1 MPLLGGRCDNIERE
15 LIFVQSSYK
24 IVSMNSTAKTSWS
37 LLLPLVVGMI
47 AISFAPILVRY
58 SNAPASVQGMYRM
71 LFTFLLMLPFAW
83 RQRQAIRSISRGDW
97 LRLGAA
103 GLFLALHFLLWM
115 ESLSYTSIASSTI
128 MLTLEPVF
136 VAIGAYLVF
145 KDKLKPVALIGIAAS
160 IAGAVLVSSGD
171 FGLSESAFFGDTL
184 SFLGTIAIAVNMII
198 AKQLMAR
205 VPSYVYSLL
214 VFGITTV
221 FFAIYNTAA
230 GVQMTGYA
238 PREWGLFLLL
248 AIIPTVFG
256 HMIFNWL
263 LDICQGNDDLHG
275 GACRADRLKPAG
287 RPAVQ
292 GMDYRLPADGRSLH
306 DCRLRTVPA
315 IRRIDVP

>member
-1 MPLLGGRCDNIERE
+1 
-15 LIFVQSSYK
+15 
-24 IVSMNSTAKTSWS
+24 
-37 LLLPLVVGMI
+37 
-47 AISFAPILVRY
+47 
-58 SNAPASVQGMYRM
+58 M

-263 LDICQGNDDLHG
+263 LTYVKATTISMAVLAEPIGSSLLGVLLFKEWITGFQLMG
-275 GACRADRLKPAG
+275 GAFMIAGFGLYLRSEESMSRDSDASAPVLPGTKDAAQKPA
-287 RPAVQ
+287 
-292 GMDYRLPADGRSLH
+292 
-306 DCRLRTVPA
+306 
-315 IRRIDVP
+315 